1 MKELVR
7 LWLHQRI
14 FQNLPKQNSLS
25 QETSG
30 LSRKKVSLNPR
41 LCWLITLSKLVE
53 VKQKLIAAMQF
64 KNKTLLSGQTF
75 VKETLF

>member
-7 LWLHQRI
+7 LWLHRRI

-30 LSRKKVSLNPR
+30 LSLKKVSLKPQ